1 MSGVDSFDGYRE
13 QHFRNELL
21 AGRIPGKPYPRAF
34 RNRAAAMRAEGATAE
49 AVSAAIGVHV
59 DTVHRWNGGTV
70 RGDLAERRAEV
81 LAHLA
86 AGMSVRETARRVGC
100 TPRSVMRWRDEVRA
114 S

>member
-1 MSGVDSFDGYRE
+1 MSGIDSFDGFRE

-21 AGRIPGKPYPRAF
+21 AGRHPGKPYPRAV
-34 RNRAAAMRAEGATAE
+34 RVRAAALRAKGATAE

-59 DTVHRWNGGTV
+59 DTIHRWNGGAI
-70 RGDLAERRAEV
+70 RGDLAQRRAEV

-86 AGMSVRETARRVGC
+86 AGTSVRETARRVGC

-114 S
+114 